1 MLLFLELAVGFEV
14 ICVNPSANECRYEPL
29 AEYSMRHVQNGQE
42 LQSLITGELMGT
54 ELYIL
59 VNTTATAQCS
69 FLVFALTASTQRRH
83 FIGITS
89 TAGIT
94 LMIPGNPFI
103 PMMILHNLTVN
114 WVVTQS
120 ETFGVSNF
128 TYMGC
133 KMENG
138 KLKNVDATFVEL
150 WTDSPILTQFRSVAC
165 GYLNVFARSWSLPE
179 VFFVQSDYTLD
190 WENPNPN
197 VYVRIVLSDP
207 VVEVTFK
214 DYLVNITRGTNKLF
228 VTMAFKS
235 PGNRFLIELEGA
247 TSCNVTGTKGS
258 TYTCHVTC
266 RDVESCSLSDASWFD
281 GVAIVG
287 ERANITIEGGTYIPS
302 SITLKE
308 GAYVECPSP
317 LYITDLLEISGNCS
331 LVLSSRDRVAVK
343 TLSLKSGYLS
353 ATNIDYFFTD
363 YFIVGRESRGSSLI
377 EPAIV
382 VLKAVQ
388 PGTLDVVV
396 EELNL
401 WSHSSGLELVFDLSY
416 STTKKPVEY
425 CPVTVRNLKAFSK
438 DVPVNVRFE
447 YGLLVNDVDLRE
459 FITLYS
465 GQRCALLTYDNN
477 VALDGYIVFNY
488 YSVEDSYSTYY
499 HGFTSANS
507 FFQIGHKQSKNGNV
521 MYVSIEGVYQSSSHV
536 YLCISSESSVCPTE
550 VSYIWISET
559 NVGAWVDYITERT
572 TEISFVVEAKVAIDL
587 SSLDPTRN
595 YALSFFSGSDR
606 ILDVTCTAE
615 IAKAIKSLSLSR
627 VDFRLSGGS
636 LKFALDFLG
645 IRTATFTNATQYI
658 VSIGEFM
665 CNLLNVNDY
674 RSLVDVSSVLWIS
687 DCEDVGEVAFLESGW
702 QMSMISD
709 GKKTTI
715 SMSPEQS
722 TPVRML
728 WPSGQATQYQILI
741 QSDSGPKLT
750 FYSSTQVPNT
760 IAVIGNVTWPMFH
773 MNGTCNTYNLL
784 FAKPFDELPF
794 EFDLSAS
801 ATYSLSLS
809 CQASG
814 LNVSV
819 PDSISLV
826 PKTTFTMRADEHY
839 NTVIFDEQVTL
850 RGSNLDFGTSTSF
863 IVHDL
868 VAMGDPL
875 EGNEFLGGTIDHQIT
890 VSHDGL
896 LQVTDSVIEQAEVI
910 MQVDSP
916 IDTPV
921 IILNNCSLPKRIRVV
936 HTFTDSQYNN
946 DIRWYWANLPPI
958 VCWTGLEADAIMDAT
973 ELEVIGSRNFYIS
986 VSLGASSGRQCLMLH
1001 RSYYRIWTV
1010 SVTSGFVVGTVFVIC
1025 AFAALVFKCSSQ

>member
-1 MLLFLELAVGFEV
+1 M
-14 ICVNPSANECRYEPL
+14 
-29 AEYSMRHVQNGQE
+29 Q
-42 LQSLITGELMGT
+42 
-54 ELYIL
+54 
-59 VNTTATAQCS
+59 
-69 FLVFALTASTQRRH
+69 
-83 FIGITS
+83 
-89 TAGIT
+89 
-94 LMIPGNPFI
+94 IPGNPFL
-103 PMMILHNLTVN
+103 PMMILHNLTIN
-114 WVVTQS
+114 WVDGGS
-120 ETFGVSNF
+120 KTFGVSNF
-128 TYMGC
+128 TYLGC

-138 KLKNVDATFVEL
+138 KLTSVSATFVEL
-150 WTDSPILTQFRSVAC
+150 WTDSPILTQFKSVAC
-165 GYLNVFARSWSLPE
+165 GYMNVFARSWNVP
-179 VFFVQSDYTLD
+179 VVAFVQADYDLT

-207 VVEVTFK
+207 DVEVTFK
-214 DYLVNITRGTNKLF
+214 EYLITITRGTNKLF
-228 VTMAFKS
+228 VTMAGKS
-235 PGNRFLIELEGA
+235 PGNRFLIELEGT

-258 TYTCHVTC
+258 TYTCQVTC
-266 RDVESCSLSDASWFD
+266 RDVESCSLSDTSWFD

-287 ERANITIEGGTYIPS
+287 ERANITIEGATYIPS

-317 LYITDLLEISGNCS
+317 LYITDLLEISGNSS

-343 TLSLKSGYLS
+343 TLSVKSGYLS

-363 YFIVGRESRGSSLI
+363 YFVVGRESKGSSLI
-377 EPAIV
+377 EPAII

-416 STTKKPVEY
+416 STTKEPVEY
-425 CPVTVRNLKAFSK
+425 RPVTVRNLKAFSK

-459 FITLYS
+459 FITVYS

-477 VALDGYIVFNY
+477 VTLDGYIVFNY
-488 YSVEDSYSTYY
+488 YSTEDNYHTYY

-507 FFQIGHKQSKNGNV
+507 FFQIGHQQSQSGDV

-536 YLCISSESSVCPTE
+536 YLCISSDSSVCPTE
-550 VSYIWISET
+550 VSYIWISDT

-572 TEISFVVEAKVAIDL
+572 TQISFVVDTGDLSIDL
-587 SSLDPTRN
+587 SSLDPTRK
-595 YALSFFSGSDR
+595 YALSFAADSGK
-606 ILDVTCTAE
+606 ILSVTCTAE
-615 IAKAIKSLSLSR
+615 VAKAIKSFSLSG
-627 VDFRLSGGS
+627 VDFGLNDES
-636 LKFALDFLG
+636 LTFALDYLA
-645 IRTATFTNATQYI
+645 IRTATFRNATRHI

-674 RSLVDVSSVLWIS
+674 LRLVDVSSVFWIS
-687 DCEDVGEVAFLESGW
+687 DCEDVGEVVFLESGW
-702 QMSMISD
+702 QMSMISSAT
-709 GKKTTI
+709 KTTI
-715 SMSPEQS
+715 SMSPDQS

-728 WPSGQATQYQILI
+728 WPSGQATQYEILI
-741 QSDSGPKLT
+741 QSNSGPKLT
-750 FYSSTQVPNT
+750 FYSSTPVPNR
-760 IAVIGNVTWPMFH
+760 IAVIGDVTWPMFH

-784 FAKPFDELPF
+784 FSKPFDDLPF

-819 PDSISLV
+819 PDGISLV
-826 PKTTFTMRADEHY
+826 PKTTFTMRVDEHY
-839 NTVIFDEQVTL
+839 NTVVFDEQVTL
-850 RGSNLDFGTSTSF
+850 RGSNLDFGASTSF

-875 EGNEFLGGTIDHQIT
+875 EGNEFVGGIIDHQII

-896 LQVTDSVIEQAEVI
+896 LQVTDTVIEQAEVL